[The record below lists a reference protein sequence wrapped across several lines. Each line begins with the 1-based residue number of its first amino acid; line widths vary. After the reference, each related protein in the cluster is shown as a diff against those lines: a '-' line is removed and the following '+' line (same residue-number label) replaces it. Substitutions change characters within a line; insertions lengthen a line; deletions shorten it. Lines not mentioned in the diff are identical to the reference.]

1 MEKKLSKQQQ
11 KLQDWLTHP
20 DTPQD
25 AWKTMTNDQISEA
38 TGISQGYINRIL
50 IKVVSLTHGIEFS
63 EAKQQRETARAGK
76 LGTRTPIETI
86 EKMNRL
92 LREKSRDEV
101 AHMLDLSYSTVA
113 RHDKTRKELKRKQ
126 QSK

>member
-11 KLQDWLTHP
+11 KLQDWLIHP

-25 AWKTMTNDQISEA
+25 AWKTMTNDQISKA

-50 IKVVSLTHGIEFS
+50 IKVVALTYGIKFS
-63 EAKQQRETARAGK
+63 EAKQQRNSARAGK

-86 EKMNRL
+86 EKMNKL

-101 AHMLDLSYSTVA
+101 AHLLDLSYSTVA
-113 RHDKTRKELKRKQ
+113 RHDKTTKKKRKVT
-126 QSK
+126 

>member
-1 MEKKLSKQQQ
+1 MKKQLSKQQQ

-25 AWKTMTNDQISEA
+25 AWKTMTNDQISKA

-50 IKVVSLTHGIEFS
+50 IKVVALTHGIAFS
-63 EAKQQRETARAGK
+63 EAKQQRNTARAGNP
-76 LGTRTPIETI
+76 GTRTSLETI

-101 AHMLDLSYSTVA
+101 ANELGLSYSTVA
-113 RHDKTRKELKRKQ
+113 RHDKTRKKRKRKQ
-126 QSK
+126 QPK